1 MTPVLHILIGA
12 LALAF
17 ALLILRADP
26 RRWDNRAF
34 AALGVLDAATALFR
48 GIASLFGASLLDP
61 EVVIPCSLLAPL
73 LAWATIEFA
82 YSFPF
87 ARPMP
92 WRWRAPLILWVA
104 AALTVMITIHSLA
117 ASTALNLGFFIPVSV
132 VFVVLQVRNLRRMSG
147 DRTGVRLVL
156 AALALRWLTANALYS
171 LYGQLSSDT
180 WALLLW
186 VESTVVVLLSFLLIG
201 LAVVRTNL
209 FTARSAV
216 GELLLEAAFVM
227 IGLLLTGA
235 GVLGAGKLAATWPRI
250 ERPLLMLSAAVPL
263 LVYVGAERLRPR
275 LERGVD
281 PRRARRRDLID
292 AAEPAL
298 GSHEPATVATAAT
311 RALTD
316 LTDGGA
322 ARFVPQAELD
332 GGLRAALAGPVD
344 CRCGLAELAVAVRTG
359 PELHGALVVTGG
371 VLDRESLQAARLLA
385 DRLADA
391 CEHQRLRTRLD
402 EARQLAALG
411 AFAAAIAHDIR
422 TPLTSVQMNV
432 QILRGKVDLPAD
444 DMEYFDIALAELRRL
459 DAHVRELLDY
469 AKPLQLRRET
479 VDVREIADDAARTVA
494 AVLDERGQT
503 LARDHAGDVPAIA
516 IDAPRVRQV
525 VWNLLDNAAKA
536 SPAGATIAL
545 HTRRDGDRVAIDVI
559 DHGAGIAAADLPR
572 IFEPFFTTRPDGTGL
587 GLAICQKVVRGHGG
601 EIVVRSQP
609 GQGSTFSVVLPAA

>member
-1 MTPVLHILIGA
+1 VTPVLHILIGA

-17 ALLILRADP
+17 GLLILRADP

-180 WALLLW
+180 WALLVW

-311 RALTD
+311 
-316 LTDGGA
+316 
-322 ARFVPQAELD
+322 ARCP
-332 GGLRAALAGPVD
+332 
-344 CRCGLAELAVAVRTG
+344 
-359 PELHGALVVTGG
+359 
-371 VLDRESLQAARLLA
+371 
-385 DRLADA
+385 
-391 CEHQRLRTRLD
+391 
-402 EARQLAALG
+402 
-411 AFAAAIAHDIR
+411 
-422 TPLTSVQMNV
+422 TS
-432 QILRGKVDLPAD
+432 PTA
-444 DMEYFDIALAELRRL
+444 
-459 DAHVRELLDY
+459 
-469 AKPLQLRRET
+469 
-479 VDVREIADDAARTVA
+479 
-494 AVLDERGQT
+494 
-503 LARDHAGDVPAIA
+503 
-516 IDAPRVRQV
+516 APRGSCRRPSSTAGCAPRWPARSTAGA
-525 VWNLLDNAAKA
+525 VWPSWRWPCAPGPSCTARWS
-536 SPAGATIAL
+536 SPAACSIARACRPRGCWPTAWPTPASTSGCGPAS
-545 HTRRDGDRVAIDVI
+545 TRRASWRRWARSRRRS
-559 DHGAGIAAADLPR
+559 P
-572 IFEPFFTTRPDGTGL
+572 TTSAR
-587 GLAICQKVVRGHGG
+587 
-601 EIVVRSQP
+601 RS
-609 GQGSTFSVVLPAA
+609 PACR